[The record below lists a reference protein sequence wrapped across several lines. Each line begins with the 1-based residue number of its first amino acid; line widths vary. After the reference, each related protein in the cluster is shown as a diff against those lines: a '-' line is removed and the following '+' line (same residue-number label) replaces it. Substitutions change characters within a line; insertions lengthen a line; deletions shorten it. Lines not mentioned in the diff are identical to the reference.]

1 MFNKYLNN
9 AKIFFMNSN
18 LKVCRQSKKL
28 KKKLIKKMLQ
38 ENYKELGEIC
48 KKIMNLIWIEITFS
62 DAIYKLKKKKNILK
76 TPKILLLN

>member
-18 LKVCRQSKKL
+18 LKVCRKSKKL

-48 KKIMNLIWIEITFS
+48 KKIMNLI
-62 DAIYKLKKKKNILK
+62 
-76 TPKILLLN
+76 

>member
-18 LKVCRQSKKL
+18 LKVCRKSKKL

-38 ENYKELGEIC
+38 ENYKELGEIW
-48 KKIMNLIWIEITFS
+48 KKIMNLI
-62 DAIYKLKKKKNILK
+62 
-76 TPKILLLN
+76 